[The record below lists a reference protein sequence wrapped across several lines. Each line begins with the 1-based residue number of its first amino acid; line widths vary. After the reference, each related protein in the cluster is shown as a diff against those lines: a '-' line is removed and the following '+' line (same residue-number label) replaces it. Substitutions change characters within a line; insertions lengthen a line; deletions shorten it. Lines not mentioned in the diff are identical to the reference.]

1 MDGLP
6 IPLPT
11 VDYDDPIQT
20 SSLGNPSHHPNS
32 AAEYPANKTYQSTK
46 LAPPSQINTVTQPM
60 IEEIKPLGAN
70 RGSYLEYRLHLRKIR
85 KRMTP
90 RKHLHNQT
98 PQTPNIRLPSITRL
112 LHHLRRHPIHTPLQ
126 TRSMRMMWRR
136 CRQQIR
142 LYLLRDAEI
151 GDFDDS
157 LVIDEDVGAFDV
169 AVDDVPF
176 VQVV

>member
-1 MDGLP
+1 
-6 IPLPT
+6 
-11 VDYDDPIQT
+11 
-20 SSLGNPSHHPNS
+20 
-32 AAEYPANKTYQSTK
+32 
-46 LAPPSQINTVTQPM
+46 
-60 IEEIKPLGAN
+60 
-70 RGSYLEYRLHLRKIR
+70 
-85 KRMTP
+85 
-90 RKHLHNQT
+90 
-98 PQTPNIRLPSITRL
+98 
-112 LHHLRRHPIHTPLQ
+112 
-126 TRSMRMMWRR
+126 MRMMWRR